1 MSNFNLKKF
10 LIENKLTNNSKLL
23 SEKEILTEASIEQL
37 QIQFVD
43 SGKISQKDFNQ
54 VKDATGGK
62 GAYATW
68 MVKKVADKVIKA
80 EDIYK
85 WKDYFQIFNRR
96 KKEFKSPDINAYK
109 NQADINQF
117 IKKAIEF
124 KSQEKEDPAKK
135 KGVSK
140 TNKFSDLKIGEVDG
154 FDVYEI
160 PKGRKDL
167 YNTSCELG
175 SGTEWCTAT
184 GKTSNYFNQ
193 YIDEGPLYIFMR
205 PGSDEKYQFHF
216 ESGQFMDKDDQP
228 VI

>member
-1 MSNFNLKKF
+1 M
-10 LIENKLTNNSKLL
+10 KLL
-23 SEKEILTEASIEQL
+23 EIYARIINEASIEQL
-37 QIQFVD
+37 QTQFVD
-43 SGKISQKDFNQ
+43 SGKISQEDFEEI
-54 VKDATGGK
+54 KKATGGK

-68 MVKKVADKVIKA
+68 LIKRIDDGVLELKT

-85 WKDYFQIFNRR
+85 WKDYFQMFNRR
-96 KKEFKSPDINAYK
+96 KDEFKFKDINLYKTEDDIKQFIQKASDLK
-109 NQADINQF
+109 NQ
-117 IKKAIEF
+117 E
-124 KSQEKEDPAKK
+124 EKDPTKK

-140 TNKFSDLKIGEVDG
+140 TDKFSDLKIGEVDG

-184 GKTSNYFNQ
+184 GNTSNYFNQ
-193 YIDEGPLYIFMR
+193 YIDKGPLYIFMK

-216 ESGQFMDKDDQP
+216 ESGQFMDKYDQS

>member
-1 MSNFNLKKF
+1 M
-10 LIENKLTNNSKLL
+10 KLL
-23 SEKEILTEASIEQL
+23 EVYAKVINEASIAQL
-37 QIQFVD
+37 QSQFVD
-43 SGKISQKDFNQ
+43 TNKVSREDFDKI
-54 VKDATGGK
+54 KDATGGK

-68 MVKKVADKVIKA
+68 MTKKVADKLLKG

-85 WKDYFQIFNRR
+85 WKDYFQMFNRR
-96 KKEFKSPDINAYK
+96 KKDFKSPDINSYK
-109 NQADINQF
+109 TQSDIGEF
-117 IKKAIEF
+117 IKKAIELRDEEG
-124 KSQEKEDPAKK
+124 KDPTKK

-140 TNKFSDLKIGEVDG
+140 TDKFSDLKIGEVDG

-184 GKTSNYFNQ
+184 GNTSNYFNQ
-193 YIDEGPLYIFMR
+193 YIDEGPLYIFMK

-216 ESGQFMDKDDQP
+216 ESDQFMDKNDQS
-228 VI
+228 VV

>member
-1 MSNFNLKKF
+1 MKISYL
-10 LIENKLTNNSKLL
+10 LIETLN
-23 SEKEILTEASIEQL
+23 EASIAQL
-37 QIQFVD
+37 QTQFVD
-43 SGKISQKDFNQ
+43 SGKIPQEAFDDI
-54 VKDATGGK
+54 KDATGGK

-68 MVKKVADKVIKA
+68 MTKKVADKVLKA

-85 WKDYFQIFNRR
+85 WKDYFQMFNRR

-109 NQADINQF
+109 TQDDIKQF
-117 IKKAIEF
+117 VKKAIEL
-124 KSQEKEDPAKK
+124 KNQEKEDPTKK

-140 TNKFSDLKIGEVDG
+140 TDKFSDLKIGEVDG

-160 PKGRKDL
+160 PKGRTDL

-184 GKTSNYFNQ
+184 GNTSNYFNQ
-193 YIDEGPLYIFMR
+193 YIDEGPLYIFMK

-216 ESGQFMDKDDQP
+216 ESGQFMDKNDQS

>member
-1 MSNFNLKKF
+1 M
-10 LIENKLTNNSKLL
+10 KLL
-23 SEKEILTEASIEQL
+23 EVYAKVINEASIAQL
-37 QIQFVD
+37 QSQFVD
-43 SGKISQKDFNQ
+43 TNKVSQEDFDKI
-54 VKDATGGK
+54 KDATGGK

-68 MVKKVADKVIKA
+68 MTKKVADKLLKG

-85 WKDYFQIFNRR
+85 WKDYFQMFNRR
-96 KKEFKSPDINAYK
+96 KKDLKSPDINSYK
-109 NQADINQF
+109 TQSDIGEF
-117 IKKAIEF
+117 IKKAIELRDEEG
-124 KSQEKEDPAKK
+124 KDPTKK

-140 TNKFSDLKIGEVDG
+140 TDKFSDLKIGEVDG

-184 GKTSNYFNQ
+184 GNTSNYFNQ
-193 YIDEGPLYIFMR
+193 YIDEGPLYIFMK

-216 ESGQFMDKDDQP
+216 ESDQFMDKNDQS
-228 VI
+228 VV

>member
-1 MSNFNLKKF
+1 M
-10 LIENKLTNNSKLL
+10 KLTYLL
-23 SEKEILTEASIEQL
+23 KEVLTEASIEQL

-43 SGKISQKDFNQ
+43 SGKINQEDFDQ
-54 VKDATGGK
+54 IKDATGGK

-68 MVKKVADKVIKA
+68 MTKKIADKVLKS

-96 KKEFKSPDINAYK
+96 KKEFKSPDINTYK
-109 NQADINQF
+109 TQADINQF
-117 IKKAIEF
+117 IKKAVEF
-124 KSQEKEDPAKK
+124 KDQEKEDPTKK

-140 TNKFSDLKIGEVDG
+140 TDKFSDLKIGEVDG

-184 GKTSNYFNQ
+184 GKSSNYFNK
-193 YIDEGPLYIFMR
+193 YIDEGPLYIFMK

-216 ESGQFMDKDDQP
+216 ESGQFMDKDDQS
-228 VI
+228 II

>member
-1 MSNFNLKKF
+1 M
-10 LIENKLTNNSKLL
+10 KLTYLI
-23 SEKEILTEASIEQL
+23 KEILNEASIEQL

-109 NQADINQF
+109 NQADVNQF

-124 KSQEKEDPAKK
+124 KRQEKEDPAKK

>member
-1 MSNFNLKKF
+1 M
-10 LIENKLTNNSKLL
+10 KLTYLL
-23 SEKEILTEASIEQL
+23 KEILTEASIDQL
-37 QIQFVD
+37 QSQFVD
-43 SGKISQKDFNQ
+43 TKKISQEDFDKI
-54 VKDATGGK
+54 KDATGGK

-68 MVKKVADKVIKA
+68 MTKKVADKVLKG

-85 WKDYFQIFNRR
+85 WKDYFQMFNRR
-96 KKEFKSPDINAYK
+96 KKDFKSPDINSYK
-109 NQADINQF
+109 TQSDIGEF
-117 IKKAIEF
+117 IKKAIEL
-124 KSQEKEDPAKK
+124 KNQEDKDPTKK

-140 TNKFSDLKIGEVDG
+140 TDKFSDLKIGEVDG

-184 GKTSNYFNQ
+184 GNTSNYFKQ
-193 YIDEGPLYIFMR
+193 YIADGPLYIFMK

-216 ESGQFMDKDDQP
+216 ESGQFMDKNDQS
-228 VI
+228 VV

>member
-1 MSNFNLKKF
+1 M
-10 LIENKLTNNSKLL
+10 KLL
-23 SEKEILTEASIEQL
+23 EVYAKVINEASIAQL
-37 QIQFVD
+37 QSQFVD
-43 SGKISQKDFNQ
+43 TNKVSQEDFDKI
-54 VKDATGGK
+54 KDATGGK

-68 MVKKVADKVIKA
+68 MTKKVADKLLKG

-85 WKDYFQIFNRR
+85 WKDYFQMFNRR
-96 KKEFKSPDINAYK
+96 KKDFKSPDINSYK
-109 NQADINQF
+109 TQSDIGEF
-117 IKKAIEF
+117 IKKAIELRDEEG
-124 KSQEKEDPAKK
+124 KDPTKK

-140 TNKFSDLKIGEVDG
+140 TDKFSDLKIGEVDG

-184 GKTSNYFNQ
+184 GNTSNYFNQ
-193 YIDEGPLYIFMR
+193 YIDEGPLYIFMK

-216 ESGQFMDKDDQP
+216 ESDQFMDKNDQS
-228 VI
+228 VV

>member
-10 LIENKLTNNSKLL
+10 LIENKLTSNSKLL

>member
-1 MSNFNLKKF
+1 MDNFDLKKY
-10 LIENKLTNNSKLL
+10 LVENKLTADSRLAEGRL
-23 SEKEILTEASIEQL
+23 FEASIEQL

-43 SGKISQKDFNQ
+43 SGKINQEDFDQIKN
-54 VKDATGGK
+54 AAGGK

-68 MVKKVADKVIKA
+68 MTKKIADKVLKS

-96 KKEFKSPDINAYK
+96 KKEFKSPDINTYK
-109 NQADINQF
+109 TQADINQF
-117 IKKAIEF
+117 IKKAVEF
-124 KSQEKEDPAKK
+124 KDQEKEDPTKK
-135 KGVSK
+135 KGISK
-140 TNKFSDLKIGEVDG
+140 TDKFSDLKIGEVDG

-193 YIDEGPLYIFMR
+193 YIDEGPLYIFMK

-216 ESGQFMDKDDQP
+216 ESGQFMDKDDQS
-228 VI
+228 IM

>member
-1 MSNFNLKKF
+1 MKLKF
-10 LIENKLTNNSKLL
+10 LLIEMLN
-23 SEKEILTEASIEQL
+23 EASIEQL
-37 QIQFVD
+37 KTQFVD
-43 SGKISQKDFNQ
+43 SGKISQEDFDQIKN
-54 VKDATGGK
+54 ATGGK

-68 MVKKVADKVIKA
+68 MVKKVSDKILKG

-85 WKDYFQIFNRR
+85 WKDYFKIFNRR
-96 KKEFKSPDINAYK
+96 KKDFPSPDINFYK
-109 NQADINQF
+109 KSSDISQF
-117 IKKAIEF
+117 VKKAIEL
-124 KSQEKEDPAKK
+124 KSQEEKDPTKK

-140 TNKFSDLKIGEVDG
+140 TDKFSDLKIGQVDG

-184 GKTSNYFNQ
+184 GNTSNYFNE
-193 YIDEGPLYIFMR
+193 YIEDGPLYIFMK

-216 ESGQFMDKDDQP
+216 ESGQFMDQDDQP
-228 VI
+228 VV

>member
-1 MSNFNLKKF
+1 M
-10 LIENKLTNNSKLL
+10 KLTYLL
-23 SEKEILTEASIEQL
+23 KEILTEASIDQL
-37 QIQFVD
+37 QSQFVD
-43 SGKISQKDFNQ
+43 TKKISQEDFDKI
-54 VKDATGGK
+54 KDATGGK

-68 MVKKVADKVIKA
+68 MTKKVADKVLKG

-85 WKDYFQIFNRR
+85 WKDYFQMFNRR
-96 KKEFKSPDINAYK
+96 KKDFKSPDINSYK
-109 NQADINQF
+109 TQSDIGEF
-117 IKKAIEF
+117 IKKAIEL
-124 KSQEKEDPAKK
+124 KNQEDKDPTKK

-140 TNKFSDLKIGEVDG
+140 TDKFSDLKIGEVDG

-184 GKTSNYFNQ
+184 GNTSIYFKQ
-193 YIDEGPLYIFMR
+193 YIDEGPLYIFMK

-216 ESGQFMDKDDQP
+216 ESGQFMDKNDQS
-228 VI
+228 VV

>member
-1 MSNFNLKKF
+1 M
-10 LIENKLTNNSKLL
+10 KLTYLL
-23 SEKEILTEASIEQL
+23 KEILTEASIDQL
-37 QIQFVD
+37 QSQFVD
-43 SGKISQKDFNQ
+43 TKKISQEDFDKI
-54 VKDATGGK
+54 KDATGGK

-68 MVKKVADKVIKA
+68 MTKKVADKVLKG

-85 WKDYFQIFNRR
+85 WKDYFQMFNRR
-96 KKEFKSPDINAYK
+96 KKDFKSPDINSYK
-109 NQADINQF
+109 TQSDIGEF
-117 IKKAIEF
+117 IKKAIEL
-124 KSQEKEDPAKK
+124 KNQEDKDPTKK

-140 TNKFSDLKIGEVDG
+140 TDKFSDLKIGEVDG

-184 GKTSNYFNQ
+184 GNTSSYFKQ
-193 YIDEGPLYIFMR
+193 YIDEGPLYIFMK

-216 ESGQFMDKDDQP
+216 ESGQFMDKNDQS
-228 VI
+228 VV

>member
-1 MSNFNLKKF
+1 M
-10 LIENKLTNNSKLL
+10 KLL
-23 SEKEILTEASIEQL
+23 EVYAKIINEASIDQL
-37 QIQFVD
+37 RSQFVD
-43 SGKISQKDFNQ
+43 TKKISPQDFE
-54 VKDATGGK
+54 KITKATGNQ

-68 MVKKVADKVIKA
+68 LTKKVTDKVNASGKLDPKNGEPLIKA

-85 WKDYFQIFNRR
+85 WEEYFQIFNRR
-96 KKEFKSPDINAYK
+96 KKSFPY
-109 NQADINQF
+109 ADINSYKTQSDIGEF
-117 IKKAIEF
+117 IEKATEL
-124 KSQEKEDPAKK
+124 KNQEDKDPTKK

-140 TNKFSDLKIGEVDG
+140 TDKFSDLKIGEVDG
-154 FDVYEI
+154 FEVYEI

-184 GKTSNYFNQ
+184 GKTSSYFKQ
-193 YIDEGPLYIFMR
+193 YIDQGPLYIFMK

-228 VI
+228 VA

>member
-1 MSNFNLKKF
+1 M
-10 LIENKLTNNSKLL
+10 KLL
-23 SEKEILTEASIEQL
+23 EVYAKAINEASIAQL
-37 QIQFVD
+37 QSQFVD
-43 SGKISQKDFNQ
+43 TNKVSQEDFDKI
-54 VKDATGGK
+54 KDATGGK

-68 MVKKVADKVIKA
+68 MTKKVADKVLKG

-85 WKDYFQIFNRR
+85 WKDYLQMFNRR
-96 KKEFKSPDINAYK
+96 KKDFKSPDINSYK
-109 NQADINQF
+109 TQSDIGEF
-117 IKKAIEF
+117 IKKAIELRDEEG
-124 KSQEKEDPAKK
+124 KDPTKK

-140 TNKFSDLKIGEVDG
+140 TDKFSDLKIGEVDG

-184 GKTSNYFNQ
+184 GNTSNYFNQ
-193 YIDEGPLYIFMR
+193 YIDEGPLYIFMK

-216 ESGQFMDKDDQP
+216 ESDQFMDKNDQS
-228 VI
+228 VV

>member
-1 MSNFNLKKF
+1 M
-10 LIENKLTNNSKLL
+10 KLL
-23 SEKEILTEASIEQL
+23 EVYAKIINEASIDQL
-37 QIQFVD
+37 QSQFVD
-43 SGKISQKDFNQ
+43 TNKVSQEDFDQ
-54 VKDATGGK
+54 IKDATGGK

-68 MVKKVADKVIKA
+68 LIKKVTDKVNASGELDPENGKPLIKA

-85 WKDYFQIFNRR
+85 WEEYFQIFNRR
-96 KKEFKSPDINAYK
+96 KKSFPY
-109 NQADINQF
+109 ADINLYKTQSDIRQF
-117 IKKAIEF
+117 IEKATEL
-124 KSQEKEDPAKK
+124 KNQEDKDPTKK

-140 TNKFSDLKIGEVDG
+140 TDKFSDLKIGEVDG

-184 GKTSNYFNQ
+184 GKTSEYFKQ
-193 YIDEGPLYIFMR
+193 YIDEGPLYIFMK

-228 VI
+228 VA